1 MVKLS
6 CFNEEDLAR
15 KLEGFG
21 LVMGQLY
28 EGKFNS
34 IDSDVETL
42 LIVPLRCSQC
52 IPMERTTSIG
62 WAVVDTYFV
71 EALMPD
77 GHTTVL
83 LLDEA
88 HTRKLKKMC

>member
-28 EGKFNS
+28 EGQFNA

-42 LIVPLRCSQC
+42 LIVPLRCQRC
-52 IPMERTTSIG
+52 RPMERTTSIG
-62 WAVVDTYFV
+62 WAVVDIYFV
-71 EALMPD
+71 EALMPE

-83 LLDEA
+83 MLDEA